1 MRRLPGSSVVHGKA
15 QRARYRERGLG
26 LVEVMISV
34 VLSLLLAIALF
45 TVLHATLLG
54 AVSQRGLSVLQD
66 SERQAA
72 TIMQE
77 VAQAG
82 GYFVVTRAATVP
94 AASLTAAGVFPAT
107 PPFGVAGQYVAGT
120 TNAAGQPVL
129 SVRFESALSNNPN
142 EPPTIDCLGASA
154 LTSIPT
160 IYTNSFFVDPTT
172 NSLDCSVNGGPAY
185 PLVGGGGPGGIQVK
199 SMAVLYGVDTT
210 GNGSVTEYLPA
221 TSVPD
226 WTKVLSAQITLTFA
240 NPLYDGSGAN
250 GQPPTVTST
259 SVVNFLGG
267 GNGA

>member
-1 MRRLPGSSVVHGKA
+1 MSDLANLSASQGRGRRAGC
-15 QRARYRERGLG
+15 REKGLG
-26 LVEVMISV
+26 LVEVMISL

-45 TVLHATLLG
+45 TVLHATLTG
-54 AVSQRGLSVLQD
+54 AVSQRGLSALQD
-66 SERQAA
+66 GERQAA
-72 TIMQE
+72 TIMQD

-82 GYFVVTRAATVP
+82 GYFVITRAPSVP
-94 AASLTAAGVFPAT
+94 ASSLTAVGAFPAT

-129 SVRFESALSNNPN
+129 SVRFESALSTNPN
-142 EPPTIDCLGASA
+142 EPPTINCLGGSA
-154 LTSIPT
+154 LTSTPT
-160 IYTNSFFVDPTT
+160 IYTNSFFVDPATD
-172 NSLDCSVNGGPAY
+172 SLDCSVNGGPAY

-210 GNGSVTEYLPA
+210 GDGSVTEYLPA